1 MLLEERKGTVKD
13 KERLKRCFSNMNF
26 KVFVQDNV
34 PHYQILKSIEGV
46 TDSVSVES
54 SLIVCILSHGEKG
67 ETLLFLFI

>member
-1 MLLEERKGTVKD
+1 
-13 KERLKRCFSNMNF
+13 MNF

-34 PHYQILKSIEGV
+34 PHYQILKSIESV

-67 ETLLFLFI
+67 ETHLFLLFL